1 MSSAIARRSRDVPLE
16 NLPDGMSDIGRHVRL
31 QVRTGVCA
39 PSRVHSLQQEDRDE
53 VGMRS
58 TELLAA
64 MGITTPELRAQEERV
79 LADAKRNR
87 TK

>member
-1 MSSAIARRSRDVPLE
+1 
-16 NLPDGMSDIGRHVRL
+16 MSDIGRQVRL
-31 QVRTGVCA
+31 QVRTSDCA

-53 VGMRS
+53 GEMPS

-64 MGITTPELRAQEERV
+64 IGITTPELRAQEERV
-79 LADAKRNR
+79 LADARRNQ